1 MALANNNTAPQ
12 VTGEQPPEARRS
24 HALTLG
30 VAIVML
36 IVGVGFSSFVW
47 FDFSGIGWISEAGAE
62 AFAPTASLLALACI
76 VIALTAVIAVAIGL
90 DVKIDWKQ
98 KSIGE
103 SSVQAAG
110 AAAILLVIF
119 GGLYFLI
126 ERANDRLA
134 NSESAV
140 EAARA
145 PLLATIGK
153 LETEKTSVDAA
164 LAQTSGKLRRLET
177 EHANLKGKH
186 DTLADIAK
194 RLDDFNRFVMK
205 GPGKLELGLAVFC
218 QDHYYRTP
226 EERAAMPGLMASDK
240 VERYE
245 SDPPPHNVFRFNI
258 ERSKPTQIFLARQSR
273 IHPGSSPDHDA
284 ILEFDLRKPDESHV
298 NIFLR
303 RDFTPCDEPL
313 LRVSGTVS
321 GSANIGG
328 NFDVLDSA
336 AKPGFIPLR

>member
-12 VTGEQPPEARRS
+12 VTDEQRPEARRS

-62 AFAPTASLLALACI
+62 AFAPKASLLALACI

-110 AAAILLVIF
+110 AAA
-119 GGLYFLI
+119 
-126 ERANDRLA
+126 
-134 NSESAV
+134 
-140 EAARA
+140 RA
-145 PLLATIGK
+145 PLLATIENLK
-153 LETEKTSVDAA
+153 TEKTSVDAA
-164 LAQTSGKLRRLET
+164 LAQTSGGLRRLET

-321 GSANIGG
+321 GSANIGA

-336 AKPGFIPLR
+336 AKPGFTPLR